1 MCSSSQKRKVYLDH
15 RVMESVPESQVVE
28 GEPMAGKFRIQYTL
42 GCNLPSILNT
52 GGSNLD

>member
-1 MCSSSQKRKVYLDH
+1 MCSRSQKRKVYLDH